1 VSLLDLDYCT
11 VNVLIQVSEKSLS
24 LCLAS
29 VDSPEVHY
37 TCWPVSSLRR
47 ARVLHLRSNAIASF
61 NHDSRSL
68 HQREKTAI
76 NMSDSQ
82 GQTII
87 IISVIFGALGVL
99 ALALRLFAR
108 VVVLG
113 KIGLDDGEFA
123 LSICVA

>member
-1 VSLLDLDYCT
+1 
-11 VNVLIQVSEKSLS
+11 
-24 LCLAS
+24 
-29 VDSPEVHY
+29 
-37 TCWPVSSLRR
+37 
-47 ARVLHLRSNAIASF
+47 
-61 NHDSRSL
+61 
-68 HQREKTAI
+68 
-76 NMSDSQ
+76 MSDSQ

-123 LSICVA
+123 Q

>member
-1 VSLLDLDYCT
+1 
-11 VNVLIQVSEKSLS
+11 
-24 LCLAS
+24 
-29 VDSPEVHY
+29 
-37 TCWPVSSLRR
+37 
-47 ARVLHLRSNAIASF
+47 
-61 NHDSRSL
+61 
-68 HQREKTAI
+68 
-76 NMSDSQ
+76 MSDSQ

-123 LSICVA
+123 LSICVVQANGKQS

>member
-1 VSLLDLDYCT
+1 
-11 VNVLIQVSEKSLS
+11 
-24 LCLAS
+24 
-29 VDSPEVHY
+29 
-37 TCWPVSSLRR
+37 LR
-47 ARVLHLRSNAIASF
+47 LRSRAISPAYF
-61 NHDSRSL
+61 ALRTL
-68 HQREKTAI
+68 CRQEKTAI

-123 LSICVA
+123 LSICVVQANGKQS